1 MVTLKYFTMEINYIE
16 VAPKIIKN
24 CKFKLELFIFIKAQN

>member
-1 MVTLKYFTMEINYIE
+1 MLPIVKGMVTLKYFTMEINYFE

-24 CKFKLELFIFIKAQN
+24 

>member
-1 MVTLKYFTMEINYIE
+1 MEINYFE

-24 CKFKLELFIFIKAQN
+24 YKFIFELFIFIKAQNTIYF